1 MIQNSVK
8 NNAPMP
14 GNKVKKPYVKAEA
27 QAFNVADDTIRTSGG
42 ADGYGVKWNDNW
54 DVGNDWG
61 GKL

>member
-1 MIQNSVK
+1 
-8 NNAPMP
+8 MP

-61 GKL
+61 GEL